1 MGGLASGGRTGLW
14 VPEPDEAWVTEALD
28 GTLAP
33 RPGERAPEPLH
44 TLSLVSSCRWR
55 GDRAPPRW
63 GGLARSRPHLV
74 SDIVAQPKVPFMPPP
89 SKAG

>member
-14 VPEPDEAWVTEALD
+14 VPEPEEAWVPEALE

-44 TLSLVSSCRWR
+44 TLSLVSSCRRWL
-55 GDRAPPRW
+55 GDRA
-63 GGLARSRPHLV
+63 RPSMGRPGSLE
-74 SDIVAQPKVPFMPPP
+74 AAPCL
-89 SKAG
+89 